1 MNTICEDIQ
10 SRSRVLA
17 VLLIILLS
25 MVTASCEEAGAGGGG
40 TLQYDNSS
48 TTLNTLFIGDRLY
61 TSNWRTGNF
70 EGSGHRMWDNDGKSF
85 AFEWN
90 TTSGDQIGRIGRSV
104 DSDPA
109 DSLQL
114 KDIPDDYR
122 ISAHAE
128 LSNLQSSGAGWYIWA
143 VYGWTHRA
151 DVGWPITGNPSDE
164 GWDNEFYIVLATDLP
179 YLDPLD
185 AGYVDAGTHEIDGV
199 SYEFYRNDMS
209 WGADN
214 QTQWMAVAQSPW
226 PGEASVSIDIEAFLA
241 HWVAEGSIPE
251 TDYLVDLTLAVEAF
265 GPSSGT
271 LTLSDIVIP

>member
-1 MNTICEDIQ
+1 M
-10 SRSRVLA
+10 
-17 VLLIILLS
+17 
-25 MVTASCEEAGAGGGG
+25 
-40 TLQYDNSS
+40 
-48 TTLNTLFIGDRLY
+48 
-61 TSNWRTGNF
+61 
-70 EGSGHRMWDNDGKSF
+70 
-85 AFEWN
+85 
-90 TTSGDQIGRIGRSV
+90 

-151 DVGWPITGNPSDE
+151 DVGWPAPAGGDN
-164 GWDNEFYIVLATDLP
+164 GWDNEFYIVFATDLP
-179 YLDPLD
+179 NLPPLGDGVVD
-185 AGYVDAGTHEIDGV
+185 AGYVNAGTHEIDGV
-199 SYEFYRNDMS
+199 SYRFYSNPME

-226 PGEASVSIDIEAFLA
+226 PGEAPISIDLKPFLEY
-241 HWVAEGSIPE
+241 WTGVDRIPE

-265 GPSSGT
+265 GADGASHSSRGM
-271 LTLSDIVIP
+271 LTLSDLAIPF